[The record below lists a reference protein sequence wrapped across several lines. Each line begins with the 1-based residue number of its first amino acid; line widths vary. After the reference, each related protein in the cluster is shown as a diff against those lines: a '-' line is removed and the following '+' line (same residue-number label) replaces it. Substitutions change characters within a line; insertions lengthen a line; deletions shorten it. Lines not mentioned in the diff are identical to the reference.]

1 MNPPAVFDDVMQA
14 LSAVGSTVTAAEAH
28 GCLCGALCARRSY
41 LPAEWLEEIIDD
53 PDGGATSGQESPP
66 DLKAILG
73 GELGTLYASSRL
85 SLASDAMEFTPLLPD
100 DEADIGLRVEAL
112 GAWCH
117 GFLYGFG
124 AAGTIS
130 EADLDDELKEIL
142 GDLAE
147 LSRAGQ
153 VGAADLEAEEE
164 SYAELVEYV
173 RVGVQIVHDQLAG
186 ARARQPSDAYTH

>member
-1 MNPPAVFDDVMQA
+1 MNLPVVFDEVMQA

-41 LPAEWLEEIIDD
+41 LPAEWMEEVIDIPDEED
-53 PDGGATSGQESPP
+53 PSGVRSPP
-66 DLKAILG
+66 DMKSILG
-73 GELGTLYASSRL
+73 GALGALYASSRL
-85 SLASDAMEFTPLLPD
+85 SLASDAMEFMPLLPD

-112 GAWCH
+112 AAWCH

-124 AAGTIS
+124 SAGTIS

-153 VGAADLEAEEE
+153 VGAADLEAEEV

-186 ARARQPSDAYTH
+186 ARARQPSDGSTH